1 MPTGPRDSLFE
12 HAAKQ
17 LHKSLGGSVSLPPHV
32 LPPPPPPERPRSLWK
47 RGSLFLRTH
56 PTRRVGANWAIW
68 AVALFVAISI
78 VGGLTNQPSAS
89 GGTGTAAP
97 SVADSPTPGQ
107 PTSSIASSPS
117 AHPVPP
123 PVSSPSASP
132 STTAPA
138 APTPPRTVAPPPAT
152 TQVPTH
158 APRAPAP
165 TPAPRPPATTQAPI
179 EAPPAPLPTGPPAG
193 ATALC
198 NDGTYSFSQHHQGTC
213 SHHGVVAQWL

>member
-1 MPTGPRDSLFE
+1 M
-12 HAAKQ
+12 
-17 LHKSLGGSVSLPPHV
+17 SLPPHG
-32 LPPPPPPERPRSLWK
+32 LPPRPPPPERPRSLWK
-47 RGSLFLRTH
+47 RGILFLRTH

-123 PVSSPSASP
+123 AVTSPSASP
-132 STTAPA
+132 STTALAP
-138 APTPPRTVAPPPAT
+138 PTPARTVAPPPAT

-158 APRAPAP
+158 APRAPA
-165 TPAPRPPATTQAPI
+165 TTQAPV
-179 EAPPAPLPTGPPAG
+179 EAPPPPLPTGPPAG

-198 NDGTYSFSQHHQGTC
+198 NDGTYSFSQHRQGTC
-213 SHHGVVAQWL
+213 SHHGGVAQWL